1 MTRLEPL
8 KLRPSFREKIWGS
21 TNLEPVFGETGSPI
35 GEVWYTH
42 DGNTIAGGPPAGRT
56 LGSLLREYGSRLT
69 GAGRRPEDGSGGGK
83 FPILTKL
90 LFPAQKLSV
99 QVHPDDAY
107 AFEHENGSGKAEMW
121 YVLAAEP
128 GACAALGLVED
139 LPSET
144 LARAARSGEI
154 EKYLR
159 WVPLSA
165 GQTVFVPPGTLHTLG
180 AGVVICEIQQN
191 SDLTY
196 RLYDFGRVGG
206 GGRPRPLNI
215 DRALDVADVRSRPS
229 PTAVAPIAA
238 ESTAAAG
245 CRVERLAQCR
255 YFAGERLSW
264 DAGFEYRPDPERA
277 HILVVIAGYG
287 SLNRT
292 PFAPGDC
299 FLIPAEAAPFE
310 VAGRGGRAVRAFVP

>member
-1 MTRLEPL
+1 MKRLEPL

-42 DGNTIAGGPPAGRT
+42 ETNVVAAGQPAGRT
-56 LGSLLREYGSRLT
+56 LGSLLSEYGSRLL
-69 GAGRRPEDGSGGGK
+69 GPGQPSGGK

-107 AFEHENGSGKAEMW
+107 AFEHENGPGKMELW
-121 YVLAAEP
+121 YVLAAGP
-128 GACAALGLVED
+128 DARAALGLVED
-139 LPSET
+139 LPPDA
-144 LARAARSGEI
+144 LAQAARSGAI

-165 GQTVFVPPGTLHTLG
+165 GQTVFVPPGALHALG

-196 RLYDFGRVGG
+196 RLYDFGRVDGD
-206 GGRPRPLNI
+206 GRPRPLHI
-215 DRALDVADVRSRPS
+215 DRAARVADVRLRPS
-229 PTAVAPIAA
+229 PA
-238 ESTAAAG
+238 AAAG
-245 CRVERLAQCR
+245 ASGNGFCVERLGQCR
-255 YFAGERLSW
+255 RFAAELLSW
-264 DAGFEYRPDPERA
+264 DAGFEYRPDPRRA
-277 HILVVIAGYG
+277 HVLLVIEGAGA
-287 SLNRT
+287 LNRT
-292 PFAPGDC
+292 PFETGDC
-299 FLIPAEAAPFE
+299 FLIPAEAAPFAVE
-310 VAGRGGRAVRAFVP
+310 GRGARAVRAFAP